1 MLEQPAHLAGQV
13 SSTVALNRPAQPSV
27 LLAGFEPVPPQAVLA
42 GQKDRVLDDTAGVP
56 CLLRE
61 GLEFVQAPDEEQIS
75 DLLDDSSGLL
85 MPPDQNESQMRSI
98 LLFSSPVITD
108 GTLVTRSLA

>member
-1 MLEQPAHLAGQV
+1 
-13 SSTVALNRPAQPSV
+13 V

-75 DLLDDSSGLL
+75 DLLDDFEWVTDATLSRVSWNLRW
-85 MPPDQNESQMRSI
+85 RS
-98 LLFSSPVITD
+98 PT
-108 GTLVTRSLA
+108 